1 MHNQFN
7 HQPPLALHE
16 RLLGPCRNRTLAL
29 SMPIALSVL
38 ILLADLLLPTPADY
52 AAFLLVPLL
61 LATYCSG
68 WKYGVTLGWVLA
80 AAEQF
85 VRYQQSGGAISI
97 TASVLNAV
105 IWGTVATLLVA
116 LTNSILETQHLRE
129 SYLRLQTLQQT
140 MVTVNDIVRNRLAV
154 LLAVCDILDEGRS
167 PSARQLI
174 RARAVIEEIV
184 HQLDRLGRLEVVAV
198 KEVAGVEA
206 IDIDAQPQGPTG
218 QRSTHDWGR

>member
-1 MHNQFN
+1 MHNQYN
-7 HQPPLALHE
+7 HQLPVALHE
-16 RLLGPCRNRTLAL
+16 RLLGTCRNRALAL
-29 SMPIALSVL
+29 IMPVALSVL
-38 ILLADLLLPTPADY
+38 ILLADFLLPTPADY

-80 AAEQF
+80 VAEQF
-85 VRYQQSGGAISI
+85 VRYQQSDGSVSI
-97 TASVLNAV
+97 LASASNIA

-116 LTNSILETQHLRE
+116 LTNSVLETQQLRE

-154 LLAVCDILDEGRS
+154 LLAVCDILDEGRT
-167 PSARQLI
+167 PSARQLT

-206 IDIDAQPQGPTG
+206 IDLDAQP
-218 QRSTHDWGR
+218 

>member
-1 MHNQFN
+1 MHNQYN
-7 HQPPLALHE
+7 HQLPVALHE
-16 RLLGPCRNRTLAL
+16 RLLGTCRNRALAL
-29 SMPIALSVL
+29 IMPVALSVL
-38 ILLADLLLPTPADY
+38 ILLADFLLPTPADY

-80 AAEQF
+80 VAEQY
-85 VRYQQSGGAISI
+85 VRYQQSDGSVSI
-97 TASVLNAV
+97 LASASNIA

-116 LTNSILETQHLRE
+116 LTNSVLETQQLRE

-154 LLAVCDILDEGRS
+154 LLAVCDILDEGRT
-167 PSARQLI
+167 PSARQLT

-206 IDIDAQPQGPTG
+206 IDLDAQP
-218 QRSTHDWGR
+218 